1 MIVQDDDSPAGY
13 VMPISPGWLSCEG
26 EWRVWT
32 VMVYSLLGVISFIFI
47 NQTNQRGTTRH
58 PGNFQA

>member
-32 VMVYSLLGVISFIFI
+32 VMVYSLFGVINFISSI
-47 NQTNQRGTTRH
+47 KQISGVTPRH
-58 PGNFQA
+58 PGN

>member
-47 NQTNQRGTTRH
+47 NQTNQRGNPPTS
-58 PGNFQA
+58 GKLEA